1 MRPHVLCTC
10 GSRSAPIIVR
20 VTKTLAEVIPT
31 AAFGQ
36 IQGAGHAAPFDAP
49 AAFAKII
56 RDAITTPRGRLHGLP
71 WA

>member
-31 AAFGQ
+31 AA
-36 IQGAGHAAPFDAP
+36 APFDAP